1 MPCEGY
7 ESSKD
12 INVLTCEVQVRT
24 LLQHAYSEVS
34 HALFYKQNKDQ
45 DKKALRM
52 LAASM
57 AFLEESDSKFE
68 KILAMNVPMND
79 NRIYLRFLVCKEF
92 ADLDDN
98 YNEQKFDREV
108 WDVFIELLDD
118 TKVNQAL
125 TEFTGF
131 LKDKTKMIKE
141 GISDYQKEI
150 LGV

>member
-1 MPCEGY
+1 
-7 ESSKD
+7 
-12 INVLTCEVQVRT
+12 
-24 LLQHAYSEVS
+24 
-34 HALFYKQNKDQ
+34 
-45 DKKALRM
+45 M

-79 NRIYLRFLVCKEF
+79 NRISLRVLVCKEF
-92 ADLDDN
+92 AELDNN

-125 TEFTGF
+125 TEFYDF
-131 LKDKTKMIKE
+131 LKDKTDMLKE
-141 GISDYQKEI
+141 GISDYQKDIFLFSQPI
-150 LGV
+150 LLLATYSFVNWQTFTRDNWPYGYSSLSYIVKMLGYSDEVLKS